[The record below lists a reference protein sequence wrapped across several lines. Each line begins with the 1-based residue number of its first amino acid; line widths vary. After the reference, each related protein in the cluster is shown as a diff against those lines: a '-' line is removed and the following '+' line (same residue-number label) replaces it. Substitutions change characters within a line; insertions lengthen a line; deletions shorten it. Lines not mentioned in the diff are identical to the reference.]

1 MVDLAGTAQKWAIGI
16 VGVFV
21 LAVLATALLPLI
33 TTEFASNGGL
43 DNATGNSY
51 TTFIGAVPT
60 ILIIVFIVALILGVI
75 AMLKFGKHR

>member
-1 MVDLAGTAQKWAIGI
+1 MNLGNTASKWAVAI

-21 LAVLATALLPLI
+21 LATLATALLPLI
-33 TTEFASNGGL
+33 TTQFASNGAL
-43 DNATGNSY
+43 DNATGNDY

-75 AMLKFGKHR
+75 AMLKFGKDR

>member
-1 MVDLAGTAQKWAIGI
+1 MGATAQKWALAI

-33 TTEFASNGGL
+33 TTQFAANAGL
-43 DNATGNSY
+43 DNATGNDY

-75 AMLKFGKHR
+75 AMLKMGGKHR